1 MALEPL
7 GQPPRMKKMMLITHR
22 KLIFLKSLTENLP
35 LLLLQLPNNL
45 LYLLLSLP
53 LPSLL
58 IRSSLNMTDPDLPM
72 LPCLILSVLRL
83 SDKLLYLLVT
93 IQLLSNHNFLG
104 VELSHILSELIPASK
119 ILI

>member
-1 MALEPL
+1 
-7 GQPPRMKKMMLITHR
+7 MMLITHR

-53 LPSLL
+53 LPFLL
-58 IRSSLNMTDPDLPM
+58 IRSSLNMANPDLPM

-83 SDKLLYLLVT
+83 SDKLLYLLIT
-93 IQLLSNHNFLG
+93 IQLLPDHNFLG